1 MEREPDSENRITK
14 VREFLWRTTK
24 KLESS
29 KEIDGN
35 GKRSYEE
42 TVQQKKVEFIRIEE
56 RRQHVTGG

>member
-1 MEREPDSENRITK
+1 
-14 VREFLWRTTK
+14 
-24 KLESS
+24 LESS

-42 TVQQKKVEFIRIEE
+42 IVQQKKVEFIRIEE

>member
-1 MEREPDSENRITK
+1 MKREPDSENKITK
-14 VREFLWRTTK
+14 VREFLWKTTK

-42 TVQQKKVEFIRIEE
+42 TVQQK
-56 RRQHVTGG
+56 